1 MSLRSIMGI
10 STPKT
15 VGQLEERQA
24 RRLQAGQQAALRS
37 RRHPAK
43 LERAAHRIMYAI
55 GHHRWTVA
63 VNAPVNL
70 DVYASERDYQAACW
84 RVAMAAM
91 QNFYLTAVKRK
102 DVQL

>member
-1 MSLRSIMGI
+1 MPISAIMGI

-15 VGQLEERQA
+15 VGQLEERRA
-24 RRLQAGQQAALRS
+24 RRMQAGHQAAIRMP
-37 RRHPAK
+37 RHPAK
-43 LERAAHRIMYAI
+43 LERAAHRIMHAI

-70 DVYASERDYQAACW
+70 DVFASECAYQAECW
-84 RVAMAAM
+84 HAAMSAM
-91 QNFYLTAVKRK
+91 QNFYITAVKRK